1 MSEED
6 KFAIVIAHT
15 RAAGITIFLVLD
27 MGLWTFPGASTS
39 SSEYQPSRESTSP
52 SVINP
57 PLSYASHASSEDV
70 APDGSDA
77 TNPSLDIYEEIEATA
92 LEMASSTY
100 SIGFLINVHCAT
112 AERQSNGAVKG
123 CES

>member
-1 MSEED
+1 MWWLSEED
-6 KFAIVIAHT
+6 KFAIVIART

-27 MGLWTFPGASTS
+27 MGLWTFTRASTS

-52 SVINP
+52 SVVNP
-57 PLSYASHASSEDV
+57 PLSYASHGSSEDV
-70 APDGSDA
+70 APDGSNA

-100 SIGFLINVHCAT
+100 SIGFLINVHCVT
-112 AERQSNGAVKG
+112 YSGTPI
-123 CES
+123 